1 MKRQVEEDPR
11 EMMALFNGLSQV
23 VRCCCREEAFC
34 EGVTFHQ
41 FMILDAVSRTNELH
55 MTELH
60 RILSVEKSTTTRLVN
75 PLISQGLLQRSRADH
90 DSRAVKLLLTR
101 EGIETHRRVLS
112 CMTGFFRRMLAHIPP
127 ERRAEVLG
135 SVKVFI
141 EAIKSSAKG
150 CHCG

>member
-1 MKRQVEEDPR
+1 
-11 EMMALFNGLSQV
+11 MMALFNGLSQV